1 MLRGLGLGTD
11 RAIRMSMTAID
22 LNAAREQMIHQQL
35 RAWDVLDQAV
45 LDTVSRV
52 PRETFVPQGYAELAF
67 ADIEL
72 PLGQGDR
79 MLAPKVVGRIL
90 QAVAPKPT
98 ERVLEVGTGS
108 GFLTACL
115 AASACSVRS
124 LERREDLAAA
134 ARRHL
139 EAAAVRNATVETLDA
154 YAEGA
159 LGSIAWDVIVLT
171 GSLPIPDSQFE
182 QRLAVG
188 GRLFAVIGNGPV
200 MEATLI
206 ERLGSEQWRRTVLFE
221 TSLKALVGARAPE
234 RFAF

>member
-1 MLRGLGLGTD
+1 
-11 RAIRMSMTAID
+11 MTAND

-52 PRETFVPQGYAELAF
+52 PREAFVPQGYAELAF

-124 LERREDLAAA
+124 LERREDL
-134 ARRHL
+134 

-171 GSLPIPDSQFE
+171 GSLPIPDSRFE

-206 ERLGSEQWRRTVLFE
+206 ERLGSQQWRRTSLFE
-221 TSLKALVGARAPE
+221 TSVKALVGARAPE

>member
-1 MLRGLGLGTD
+1 
-11 RAIRMSMTAID
+11 MTAVD

-35 RAWDVLDQAV
+35 RAWDVLDQGV
-45 LDTVSRV
+45 LDVVSGV
-52 PRETFVPQGYAELAF
+52 PRQAFVPEGYAELAF

-72 PLGQGDR
+72 PLGHGDR

-98 ERVLEVGTGS
+98 ERVLEIGTGS

-124 LERREDLAAA
+124 LEIREDLAST

-139 EAAAVRNATVETLDA
+139 EAAAVRNATIEHLDA

-159 LGSIAWDVIVLT
+159 LGAIAWDVIVLT
-171 GSLPIPDSQFE
+171 GSLPLPDERFE
-182 QRLAVG
+182 QQLALG
-188 GRLFAVIGNGPV
+188 GRLFAVIGTGPV

-206 ERLGSEQWRRTVLFE
+206 ERLGTEQWRRTVLFE
-221 TSLKALVGARAPE
+221 TSLKPLLGARARE
-234 RFAF
+234 VFAF